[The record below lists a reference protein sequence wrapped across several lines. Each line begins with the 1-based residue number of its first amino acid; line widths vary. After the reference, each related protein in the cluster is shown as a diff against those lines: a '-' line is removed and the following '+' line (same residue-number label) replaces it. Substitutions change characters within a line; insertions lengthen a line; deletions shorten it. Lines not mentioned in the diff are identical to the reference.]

1 MNAPALTTAASP
13 RTSRGWDGI
22 LASIGAAFESYWHRK
37 SRMDQ
42 IAKLNAL
49 SDEELAKR
57 GLRREDIPRH
67 VFRDLFY
74 V

>member
-1 MNAPALTTAASP
+1 MAGLSSFARKIFGTPNDRRVKGYQPRVDAINALEP
-13 RTSRGWDGI
+13 
-22 LASIGAAFESYWHRK
+22 EMK
-37 SRMDQ
+37 
-42 IAKLNAL
+42 AL